1 MQYAYRRPVDLDV
14 TTAVERVTAELAA
27 EGFGVL
33 TTIDVQATLEK
44 KLGAQ
49 TAPYII
55 LGACNPEFAHGALQI
70 ERDLGLLLPCNVVVY
85 EGQDGQTVVAAIDAQ
100 AMLSIVE
107 NPALGE
113 VAEDVSARLRA
124 AVDRV

>member
-1 MQYAYRRPVDLDV
+1 MHYAYRRSVDLDV
-14 TTAVERVTAELAA
+14 SSAVERVTAELAT

-44 KLGAQ
+44 KLGAK
-49 TAPYII
+49 TAPYVI
-55 LGACNPEFAHGALQI
+55 LGACNPEFAHGALQA
-70 ERDLGLLLPCNVVVY
+70 ERDLGVLLPCNVVVY
-85 EGQDGQTVVAAIDAQ
+85 EGEDGGTVVASIDAQ
-100 AMLSIVE
+100 TMLSIVE
-107 NPALGE
+107 NPALEE